1 MKTIKMRT
9 ADLRPGMVSSE
20 AAYTFGNHLIIQ
32 SNTTLTPDI
41 IDKLKY
47 YAIKSIKVYIP
58 ENPEG
63 NETTE
68 SEPSLGPNQGLD
80 FSGPTYFERVQQT
93 QQFKAFKETFTKSI
107 DTFKQQLNDIVIKS
121 SSDLVNDMLSE
132 VDKILSQTRNS
143 LHLLDML
150 QCLRGFDDMTYM
162 HSMNVALICNV
173 IGGWLDMPQE
183 ELNVLVISGLLH
195 DIGKLRIPAEII
207 SKPGKL
213 TDEEF
218 EIIRSHPKL
227 GYDILQPKDLDERVK
242 QAALQH
248 HERMNGSGYPQ
259 RLPGN
264 AINNFSSIVAIAD
277 VYDAMT
283 SNRVYRKGICPFKVI
298 GILEQEKE
306 LYEPSYLYLF
316 MKRTVEAYINSE
328 VMLSNNERGKVVLL
342 NQQILSRPVVI
353 TDNGTYDLS
362 KDHSIQIETLI

>member
-1 MKTIKMRT
+1 MKTIKVRT
-9 ADLRPGMVSSE
+9 ADLKPGMVSSE
-20 AAYTFGNHLIIQ
+20 AAYTYGNHLIIQ

-47 YAIKSIKVYIP
+47 YSIRHIKVYLP
-58 ENPEG
+58 ENPEADSPQ
-63 NETTE
+63 EA
-68 SEPSLGPNQGLD
+68 PAPNQGLD
-80 FSGPTYFERVQQT
+80 FSGTTYFERVQAT
-93 QQFKAFKETFTKSI
+93 EQFKAFKETFTKSI
-107 DTFKQQLNDIVIKS
+107 DTFKQQLNDIVVKS
-121 SSDLVNDMLSE
+121 STDIINDMLAE
-132 VDKILSQTRNS
+132 VDTILSQTRNS

-173 IGGWLDMPQE
+173 IGGWLNLPQD
-183 ELNVLVISGLLH
+183 ELNVLVVGGLLH
-195 DIGKLRIPAEII
+195 DIGKLRIPPEII

-213 TDEEF
+213 TDQEF
-218 EIIRSHPKL
+218 ETIRSHPQL
-227 GYDILQPKDLDERVK
+227 GYDILRPKDLDQRVK

-248 HERMNGSGYPQ
+248 HERMNGSGYPK

-264 AINNFSSIVAIAD
+264 QIHPFSSIVAIAD

-306 LYEPSYLYLF
+306 LYDPNYLYLF

-328 VMLSNNERGKVVLL
+328 VILSNNERGKVVLL
-342 NQQILSRPVVI
+342 NQQILSRPVVL

-362 KDHSIQIETLI
+362 KDASIQIEALI